1 MIRLYRLTTGEDI
14 IGTPVEAKDY
24 PDLFEEDSINNIDY
38 EYLKRQHYLATHMEL
53 TEENVI
59 RVLEE
64 LLPYIEA
71 DGGWLEFVE
80 IEHETNFVKV
90 RLGGACSTCAM
101 SAITLKQGIE
111 SKLTHEIPDCYGV
124 IQVL

>member
-1 MIRLYRLTTGEDI
+1 MTDQ
-14 IGTPVEAKDY
+14 
-24 PDLFEEDSINNIDY
+24 Y

-53 TEENVI
+53 TEDNVI

-64 LLPYIEA
+64 LMPYIEA

-80 IEHETNFVKV
+80 IEEETNIVIV
-90 RLGGACSTCAM
+90 RLGCACSTCAM
-101 SAITLKQGIE
+101 SAMTLKQGIE
-111 SKLTHEIPDCYGV
+111 TKLCHEIPDCYGV

>member
-1 MIRLYRLTTGEDI
+1 
-14 IGTPVEAKDY
+14 
-24 PDLFEEDSINNIDY
+24 
-38 EYLKRQHYLATHMEL
+38 MEL

-59 RVLEE
+59 KVLEE
-64 LLPYIEA
+64 LIPYIEA
-71 DGGWLEFVE
+71 DGGYLQLVD
-80 IEHETNFVKV
+80 IEEETGYVKV

-111 SKLTHEIPDCYGV
+111 SKLMHEIPDVYGV

>member
-1 MIRLYRLTTGEDI
+1 
-14 IGTPVEAKDY
+14 
-24 PDLFEEDSINNIDY
+24 
-38 EYLKRQHYLATHMEL
+38 MEL

-59 RVLEE
+59 KVLEE

-71 DGGWLEFVE
+71 DGWWLEFVE

-111 SKLTHEIPDCYGV
+111 SKLMHEIPDCYGV